1 MRVVLLTCSPI
12 VRDTR
17 VLKTAASLQRVGH
30 DVSAVGY
37 GPAPRVEPALPLI
50 AIQEPQPTTRQ
61 RLLTVAVR
69 APANLSP
76 RLALPLWQQST
87 THRALVAAA
96 LTLKPAVVHA
106 NDWMTL
112 PAALEIKRKTGAR
125 VVYDSHEFATAEHE
139 ERLYWRLISQ
149 RFVRAIEGG
158 AIGQADAVVTVSA
171 SIADAL
177 QSAYGLP
184 TCPRVVANTPRYE
197 AHAFLPVGARLEVLF
212 HGLLKPGRGLEMLID
227 AIALVR
233 RPIRLTIRGFGG
245 RGYVESLKQRAA
257 TAGDRVQFVDA
268 VAPADVVRAA
278 VGADI
283 GVFVADG
290 ASRQNDFALPNKV
303 FDYMMAGA
311 SVLVGPGRDLS
322 ALIAETGAGFV
333 TGAKTAQGL
342 ADAMDALS
350 VADIEQ
356 AKRQALAAAQRLS
369 WEAQERVLG
378 DVYRSLERGA
388 SAP

>member
-1 MRVVLLTCSPI
+1 MRVVLLACSPI
-12 VRDTR
+12 ARDTR
-17 VLKTAASLQRVGH
+17 VLKTAASLQQAGH
-30 DVSAVGY
+30 DVCAVGY
-37 GPAPRVEPALPLI
+37 GPAPDTEPVLPLT
-50 AIQEPQPTTRQ
+50 AITEPQPTTQQ

-76 RLALPLWQQST
+76 RLALPLWRQT
-87 THRALVAAA
+87 ATHRALVRAG
-96 LTLKPAVVHA
+96 LTLKPDILHA

-112 PAALEIKRKTGAR
+112 PAALEIKRATGCK
-125 VVYDSHEFATAEHE
+125 VVYDSHEFAAAEHE
-139 ERLYWRLISQ
+139 ERLYWRMVSQ
-149 RFVRAIEGG
+149 RFVRAIEGC
-158 AIGQADAVVTVSA
+158 AIAHADTVITVSA

-177 QSAYGLP
+177 QAAYGLP
-184 TCPRVVANTPRYE
+184 ARPCVVANTPRYE
-197 AHAFLPVGARLEVLF
+197 AHSFCPVGARLEVLF
-212 HGLLKPGRGLEMLID
+212 HGLMKPGRGLELLID

-233 RPIRLTIRGFGG
+233 RPIRLTIRGFGA
-245 RGYVESLKQRAA
+245 RGYVERLKQRAA
-257 TAGDRVQFVDA
+257 TADDRVQFVAA

-311 SVLVGPGRDLS
+311 GVLVGPGRDLS

-333 TGAKTAQGL
+333 TRAQTPPEFAAAL
-342 ADAMDALS
+342 DALS
-350 VADIEQ
+350 IAEIET
-356 AKRQALAAAQRLS
+356 AKQLALIAARQYA
-369 WEAQERVLG
+369 WEAQEQVLTAL
-378 DVYRSLERGA
+378 YRSLARGG